1 MASRHR
7 KRKTRQKKMLS
18 VPTSGAAGMDARG
31 RKKPSCELEHNAP
44 VNDERVICQ
53 EAGNVAKR
61 RFIRG
66 WRGVLLGLG
75 LVTGLWV
82 VLVTALPPTVLRG
95 MLETQISEALNAPVL
110 LDNVTVNPFT
120 FAITMQGIRVPYPDS
135 ADMPTERVPV
145 ESGTSAAEMGA
156 LLTIESVKIVPDP
169 GSLFR
174 SGPIQASVRLERPVL
189 DIEHLGN
196 GVFSFSRLFPTS
208 AEAVEEPREEGRRA
222 DMFALSDLQVFDG
235 LIVLRDRLLGR
246 TNTISDIRLSVP
258 FRAERGSVYP
268 TGKTGIGENGTEK
281 TSVLTIDSDIP
292 DDVPTLSG
300 QVNGSPFVVRGELQ
314 SESEGLHATFR
325 LKTTAFAMEDFRHY
339 LESFTPIR
347 LNRGTVEL
355 DLALTLTEPK
365 QGTIELALSGLIR
378 LADVELL
385 SPERVVIGRLGRGE
399 IRLDTFTLNRRL
411 AQLGAVELD
420 RLFLRVSRDAKGR
433 VDWEEWFR
441 NVPETPQNVGKSAPS
456 VQTASQE
463 VSLSQEQVV
472 TPFVIEGADLV
483 LRNSDFIWADA
494 TFADSRKI
502 EITGVDGR
510 IAEYSTRPGAKTA
523 MRLSFGINTEGVLAL
538 EGEGTL
544 NPPSMDATLMVEDL
558 PLVVLRPLLGSTPL
572 KDVLGRIDL
581 KGHFRMDDVAPGV
594 RVSIDGGN
602 AAVRAFS
609 FGRGNSVPA
618 ASVKE
623 GNPAVRVASF
633 QFKGLE
639 LDTHKRTLSLK
650 TLGVVSPYLRLRE
663 TVAGLELGIPGA
675 AISKPSTTSVRTN
688 DARLLGLQQTLV
700 NLLDGGKVSV
710 GAFRLDKGKLER
722 EQATKS
728 KVKAADV
735 LVSDLYLETGA
746 VSSDLAKA
754 ISFKMRSRG
763 VRSDDL
769 ELAGTLRLLP
779 LDVSFTLAARD
790 VGLDSLALLV
800 RSVTDVSPEGRLRA
814 DMDIGVKEAG
824 KQLHIRTSGDLT
836 LRDALFRDVRTGE
849 RFGSLRRLTLNGM
862 RFSSS
867 DRMFAAGDVLLDRP
881 HLELVRDD
889 KGELELLQ
897 ILHKRRPQTTVS
909 TPELPFSHFSVGS
922 IRIQDGRLLFRDQ
935 SVNPP
940 ASTNVRSL
948 EVAVGAFSST
958 SPAASPT
965 GSGLAEVTLSAQLDG
980 APLKLSGQANPS
992 SKPPVANL
1000 LFSVTGLELVRY
1012 SGYARRYLGYP
1023 VKQGRLTLETR
1034 FTTRNGDF
1042 SAENNIRMS
1051 KLELGPRD
1059 TASNAPEYP
1068 LTLGLALLE
1077 DMSGTVS
1084 VKVPVQGKWN
1094 DSTLHVGGLVGSALG
1109 GLVTK
1114 ILTSPFSLVGGLF
1127 SFMTDNPELYAVA
1140 FGAGQSRLRSA
1151 SRESFGKL
1159 ATFLRQH
1166 PKLRLGLVGMW
1177 EKDSDTQGLKRLKVY
1192 RQVKALKHAGL
1203 PRAQREKTSADAV
1216 TFAAGEYETF
1226 LYQAYS
1232 TAPVAGKKRDRAG
1245 VVIREE
1251 PDVMERKL
1259 QALVEIPESALQ
1271 TLAQERAE
1279 AVRASLLTIDPKL
1292 APRVHLMEKNGAPL
1306 VRSGAT
1312 QVELQLR

>member
-7 KRKTRQKKMLS
+7 KRKTQKMPS
-18 VPTSGAAGMDARG
+18 VPVSGAARVAVQDAQG
-31 RKKPSCELEHNAP
+31 RRKRSCELERCETP
-44 VNDERVICQ
+44 VNDELKICQ
-53 EAGNVAKR
+53 EVGKTAKR
-61 RFIRG
+61 RFLRG
-66 WRGVLLGLG
+66 WRGVLFGLG

-95 MLETQISEALNAPVL
+95 VLETQISEALNAPVI
-110 LDNVTVNPFT
+110 LDSVTVNPFT
-120 FAITMQGIRVPYPDS
+120 FAITMRGIRVPYPDS
-135 ADMPTERVPV
+135 EKEPEQRGSE
-145 ESGTSAAEMGA
+145 ESGTSAAETGA
-156 LLTIESVKIVPDP
+156 LLTIESVKIVPEP

-174 SGPIQASVRLERPVL
+174 SGPIRASVRLERPVL
-189 DIEHLGN
+189 DIEYLGN
-196 GVFSFSRLFPTS
+196 GEFSFSRLFPSS
-208 AEAVEEPREEGRRA
+208 AEVVEEPAREKGA
-222 DMFALSDLQVFDG
+222 DMFALSDLQLFDG
-235 LIVLRDRLLGR
+235 MVVLRDRLLGK
-246 TNTISDIRLSVP
+246 TNTINDIRLSVP
-258 FRAERGSVYP
+258 FRAERVNPVEEVAES
-268 TGKTGIGENGTEK
+268 GTER
-281 TSVLTIDSDIP
+281 SDVLTIDSDIP

-300 QVNGSPFVVRGELQ
+300 QMNGSPFVVRGELQ
-314 SESEGLHATFR
+314 SGSEGLHATFR
-325 LKTTAFAMEDFRHY
+325 LKTTAFAMEDFRQY

-347 LNRGTVEL
+347 LNKGTVEL
-355 DLALTLTEPK
+355 DLVLTLAEPK
-365 QGTIELALSGLIR
+365 EGKIELALSGLVR

-385 SPERVVIGRLGRGE
+385 SPERAVIGRLGRGE
-399 IRLDTFTLNRRL
+399 IRLDEFTLNRRR

-420 RLFLRVSRDAKGR
+420 KLFLRVSRDAKGR
-433 VDWEEWFR
+433 VDWVEWFR
-441 NVPETPQNVGKSAPS
+441 NVPEAQSPQD
-456 VQTASQE
+456 
-463 VSLSQEQVV
+463 QVV

-483 LRNSDFIWADA
+483 LRNSDFVWADA
-494 TFADSRKI
+494 TLADSRKI

-544 NPPSMDATLMVEDL
+544 NPPSMNATLMVEDL
-558 PLVVLRPLLGSTPL
+558 PLVVLRPLLGATPL

-581 KGHFRMDDVAPGV
+581 KGHFRMDAVAQGV
-594 RVSIDGGN
+594 RVVIDGGD

-618 ASVKE
+618 VSVKE
-623 GNPAVRVASF
+623 GNPAVRVPSF

-650 TLGVVSPYLRLRE
+650 TLGVVSPYVRIRE
-663 TVAGLELGIPGA
+663 TVAGLELGIPGT
-675 AISKPSTTSVRTN
+675 AIRKTSTAGTTSAAGAS
-688 DARLLGLQQTLV
+688 DARLFAGLQQMLV
-700 NLLDGGKVSV
+700 RLLDGGKVSI

-722 EQATKS
+722 EQATRG
-728 KVKAADV
+728 KVEAAEV

-746 VSSDLAKA
+746 VSSDLAKVV
-754 ISFKMRSRG
+754 SFKMRSRG
-763 VRSDDL
+763 TRSDDL

-779 LDVSFTLAARD
+779 LDVSFKLTAQD
-790 VGLDSLALLV
+790 VGLDSLDMFT
-800 RSVTDVSPEGRLRA
+800 RPVTDVSSEGRLRA
-814 DMDIGVKEAG
+814 DMDMSVKEAG
-824 KQLHIRTSGDLT
+824 KQVHIRASGDLT

-849 RFGSLRRLTLNGM
+849 RFGGLRRLTLDGM

-867 DRMFAAGDVLLDRP
+867 DRVFEAGDVLLDRP
-881 HLELVRDD
+881 HLELVRDG

-897 ILHKRRPQTTVS
+897 ILHKRRPQTKTS
-909 TPELPFSHFSVGS
+909 TSELSFSRFSVGS
-922 IRIQDGRLLFRDQ
+922 VRIQDGRLVFRDQ
-935 SVNPP
+935 SVSPSAN
-940 ASTNVRSL
+940 TNVRSL

-958 SPAASPT
+958 SPA
-965 GSGLAEVTLSAQLDG
+965 GSGLAKVTLSAQLDG
-980 APLKLSGQANPS
+980 APLKLSGQMNPFS
-992 SKPPVANL
+992 TPPVANL

-1012 SGYARRYLGYP
+1012 SGYARHYLGYP
-1023 VKQGRLTLETR
+1023 VKQGRLTLESQ
-1034 FTTRNGDF
+1034 FTTRNWDF
-1042 SAENNIRMS
+1042 SAENSIRMD

-1059 TASNAPEYP
+1059 AASSASEYP

-1084 VKVPVQGKWN
+1084 VKVPVQGKLN
-1094 DSTLHVGGLVGSALG
+1094 DSKVQVGGLVGSALG

-1140 FGAGQSRLRSA
+1140 FGAGQSRLNAA
-1151 SRESFGKL
+1151 SRENFTKL
-1159 ATFLRQH
+1159 AEFLRQH

-1192 RQVKALKHAGL
+1192 QQVKALKHAGL
-1203 PRAQREKTSADAV
+1203 PRAQREKTSVDAV
-1216 TFAAGEYETF
+1216 KLAAGEYETL

-1232 TAPVAGKKRDRAG
+1232 AAPVEGKKRDRAG
-1245 VVIREE
+1245 MVIREE

-1271 TLAQERAE
+1271 TLARERAE
-1279 AVRASLLTIDPKL
+1279 AVRAYILSIDPKL
-1292 APRVHLMEKNGAPL
+1292 ASRVSLMEKNGAPL